1 MARPTLANWMAP
13 EHTFWSF
20 RHVRELIPTAQVD
33 SAVTPRVLSRDI
45 RSALGGIVV
54 DFHQGPQT
62 VVDFLSSTN
71 TDSFTVVQGENLVF
85 EWLAP
90 GVVDVEP
97 HLIFSVTKSVTGM
110 LVGALV
116 QEGLID
122 VEALVTDY
130 VPQVSGSGFGDA
142 TVRNLLDMAVSYQF
156 EEDYSPGPDIV
167 AYRNSVGWYPAP
179 LGAPDLHDFIAS
191 RKKEGE
197 HGKSFRYLSPTTDL
211 VGWVIEAASGLPYAT
226 ALSKYIWSKIGTEAP
241 AHMTVD
247 RQGSPRAAGGLSV
260 IPRDMARFGMMIRD
274 GGMGVID
281 PEFLADVYENGSL
294 EQWTTG
300 DFKDVFPAGV
310 YRSFC
315 YRPGED
321 PDVIVGIGI
330 HGQFLYV
337 DRPRGVVVAKQSSWP
352 VPDDVDMHLDSYRAC
367 RAVARALS

>member
-1 MARPTLANWMAP
+1 MTRPTLANWMAP
-13 EHTFWSF
+13 DHTFWSF

-33 SAVTPRVLSRDI
+33 PAATPRVLTRDI
-45 RSALGGIVV
+45 KSALGGLVV
-54 DFHQGPQT
+54 DFHQGPQA

-71 TDSFTVVQGENLVF
+71 TDSFTAVQGENLVF

-116 QEGLID
+116 QDGLID
-122 VEALVTDY
+122 VEAPVTNY
-130 VPQVSGSGFGDA
+130 VPEVEGSGFAGA

-156 EEDYSPGPDIV
+156 EEDYSPGPDII
-167 AYRNSVGWYPAP
+167 AYRHSVGWYPAP

-197 HGKSFRYLSPTTDL
+197 HDKSFRYLSPTTDL
-211 VGWVIEAASGLPYAT
+211 VGWVIEAASGMPYAT

-241 AHMTVD
+241 AHITVD

-281 PEFLADVYENGSL
+281 PGFLSDVYNNGSA
-294 EQWTTG
+294 EQWAAG
-300 DFKDVFPAGV
+300 DFKDLFRKGV

-315 YRPGED
+315 YKPGED
-321 PDVIVGIGI
+321 PDVVMGIGI

-337 DRPRGVVVAKQSSWP
+337 DRPRGVVVAKQSSWL
-352 VPDDVDMHLDSYRAC
+352 VPDDEDMHLDSYRAC

>member
-1 MARPTLANWMAP
+1 MVRPTLANWMAP

-20 RHVRELIPTAQVD
+20 RNVRELIPTAQVD
-33 SAVTPRVLSRDI
+33 CAARPRVLLSDI
-45 RSALGGIVV
+45 KPALGGLVV
-54 DFHQGPQT
+54 DFHQGQQT
-62 VVDFLSSTN
+62 IVDFLSSTY
-71 TDSFTVVQGENLVF
+71 TDSFIVVQGENLIF

-90 GVVDVEP
+90 GVSDLEP

-122 VEALVTDY
+122 VESLVTDY
-130 VPQVSGSGFGDA
+130 VPQVSGSGFGNA
-142 TVRNLLDMAVSYQF
+142 TVRHLLDMVANYQF
-156 EEDYSPGPDIV
+156 VEDYSPGPDIL
-167 AYRNSVGWYPAP
+167 AYRHSAGWCPAP
-179 LGAPDLHDFIAS
+179 LGASDLHEFLAS
-191 RKKEGE
+191 RKVEGE

-211 VGWVIEAASGLPYAT
+211 VGWVIEAASGMPYAK

-281 PEFLADVYENGSL
+281 PEFLADVYQNGNL
-294 EQWTTG
+294 EQWATG
-300 DFKDVFPAGV
+300 DYKDYFPGGC

-315 YRPGED
+315 YMPGED
-321 PDVIVGIGI
+321 PDVIMGIGI
-330 HGQFLYV
+330 HGQFLYI

-352 VPDDVDMHLDSYRAC
+352 LPENKDMDLDSYRAC
-367 RAVARALS
+367 RAVVQSLT

>member
-1 MARPTLANWMAP
+1 MTRPTLANWMAP
-13 EHTFWSF
+13 EHAFWSF

-33 SAVTPRVLSRDI
+33 PAAVVRTLHRDAN
-45 RSALGGIVV
+45 SALGDLVV
-54 DFHQGPQT
+54 DFHDGRQPVG
-62 VVDFLSSTN
+62 DFLSSTN
-71 TDSFTVVQGENLVF
+71 TDSFTVAQDENLVF

-122 VEALVTDY
+122 VEVPVTDY
-130 VPQVSGSGFGDA
+130 VPEVAGSGFGDA

-156 EEDYSPGPDIV
+156 AEDYSPGPDIV

-191 RKKEGE
+191 RKKEGG
-197 HGKSFRYLSPTTDL
+197 HGKAFRYLSPTTDL
-211 VGWVIEAASGLPYAT
+211 VGWVLEAASGMPYAT

-241 AHMTVD
+241 AHITVD

-281 PEFLADVYENGSL
+281 PAFLADVYDNGNRA
-294 EQWTTG
+294 QWAAG
-300 DFKDVFPAGV
+300 DFKDFFPKGV

-315 YRPGED
+315 YKPGDD
-321 PDVIVGIGI
+321 PGVIMGIGI
-330 HGQFLYV
+330 HGQFLYI

-352 VPDDVDMHLDSYRAC
+352 MPDDEEMHLDSYRAC
-367 RAVARALS
+367 RAVARALG

>member
-1 MARPTLANWMAP
+1 MPRPTLANWMAP
-13 EHTFWSF
+13 VHTFWSF

-33 SAVTPRVLSRDI
+33 SAATPRVLSRDI

-54 DFHQGPQT
+54 DFHQDPQT

-71 TDSFTVVQGENLVF
+71 TDSFTVVQEENLVF

-130 VPQVSGSGFGDA
+130 VPQVSDSGFGDA

-300 DFKDVFPAGV
+300 DFKDLFPAGV

-315 YRPGED
+315 YKPGED
-321 PDVIVGIGI
+321 PDVIMGIGI

-352 VPDDVDMHLDSYRAC
+352 VPDDEDMHLDSYRAC